1 MKLKIAILP
10 IGQVDTEVLQS
21 IQRGLNE
28 ALFEADTT
36 ILQTPMPIPKEA
48 YDLSRQQ
55 YRSAFILAQ
64 MSKHFRNVDAR
75 CFLGVTAVDLYAT
88 GLNFV
93 FGEAQYLGKSA
104 IISLCRLK
112 PEFYGKPTNSGY
124 FLERALKEA
133 VHEVGHV
140 IGLEHCQNPLCV
152 MYFSNSIEDT
162 DRKRARFCE
171 DCHLLVHRVAEK

>member
-1 MKLKIAILP
+1 MLKIAILS
-10 IGQVDTEVLQS
+10 IGQVDTRVLQFV
-21 IQRGLNE
+21 QRGLNK
-28 ALFEADTT
+28 AFFEAEAT
-36 ILQTPMPIPKEA
+36 ILQTAMPIPGEA
-48 YDLSRQQ
+48 YDLSGQQ

-64 MSKHFRNVDAR
+64 MSKHFRNVDAQ
-75 CFLGVTAVDLYAT
+75 CVLGVTAVDLYAT

-93 FGEAQYLGKSA
+93 FGEAQCPGKFA
-104 IISLCRLK
+104 LISLCRLK
-112 PEFYGKPTNSGY
+112 PEFYGEPIDSEH

-140 IGLEHCQNPLCV
+140 IGLQHCPNPLCV
-152 MYFSNSIEDT
+152 MFFSNSIEDT